1 MKQILILS
9 AILLLCSCEPTEET
23 ISFTTNT
30 KSNDIEIGDTIDVLE
45 YVEETKEYRTF
56 PVKVICKT
64 PTAGGWEG
72 IGQDFDGGY
81 WILEHK
87 NGITYATRWKYTFPP
102 AC

>member
-1 MKQILILS
+1 MKQVLFL
-9 AILLLCSCEPTEET
+9 ALFLALYSCESPEY
-23 ISFTTNT
+23 SQRFQVSL
-30 KSNDIEIGDTIDVLE
+30 KSNEIEIGDTIDVLE

-56 PVKVICKT
+56 PVKVICKV
-64 PTAGGWEG
+64 PTRDGWEG